1 MQREHGVLLL
11 GSCTPRGARPHR
23 GRRERLS
30 RARRMHSSRACSTEP
45 PPASQDCGLRCGAN
59 ASSAATSRNGAALGC
74 GSPPRCWAW
83 RRAAGHARRR
93 ALSAVS
99 EGVELPAAAALRDG
113 HAGLECRIVAPERR
127 TVRLEVAA
135 EGQRI
140 IVAARPWRRQFLS
153 IQVAS
158 GHAASLGGG
167 ATSCRSALSC
177 GVCCDRCSR
186 DGRVGA
192 VDGARSRAL
201 GPADEGVQPPAATA
215 LCDSH
220 ALVESSVLAPK
231 RRAVRPVIACEGQR
245 VVVAPRHC
253 CNQVLGGCTTL
264 TTNGVFS
271 C

>member
-177 GVCCDRCSR
+177 GVCCGRCPRGS
-186 DGRVGA
+186 RVGA
-192 VDGARSRAL
+192 DGARSRAL